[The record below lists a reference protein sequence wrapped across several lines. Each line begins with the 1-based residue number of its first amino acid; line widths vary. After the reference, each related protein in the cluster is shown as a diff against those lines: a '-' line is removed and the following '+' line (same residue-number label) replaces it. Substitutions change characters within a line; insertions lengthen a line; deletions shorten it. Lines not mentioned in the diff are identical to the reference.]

1 MEENIDQSRW
11 LIGSSEMAERI
22 HAHDWAAT
30 PLGPVTG
37 WSSRLK
43 LMVEQVLANPLVSSL
58 VCGPENLLIYNDA
71 AARLYGSRHPA
82 ALGQP
87 LPQIFPEGWVTV
99 AKFYER
105 VFAGESVQV
114 IAQPLD
120 TRGEATLATD
130 IFDAVL
136 TPVREDDGRVAYVHM
151 VGSRVRA
158 EVMLRESEERF
169 RALTQ
174 GLPQLVWAADEGG
187 LWTWASDQWANY
199 TGQSQ
204 ADNHQLGWLDALHPE
219 DRARALQG
227 WKEAHRTRRLDV
239 EYRVRRALDGSYR
252 WHQTRALPLKTGS
265 GFGHRESRVL
275 EWLGTSIDVEDLKQ
289 LQAQQAMLLGELEHR
304 SRNLLALV
312 RSISERSFEQS
323 SGCNEFEVRLAV
335 ISRVQCF
342 LSQGLGRPLQ
352 LSELLQAELRMHVLI
367 PAKNITVRGPQVE
380 LPNDKAS
387 SIALA
392 IHELM
397 TNAVKHG
404 ALSQKDGR
412 LTITW
417 WVEQTENEPECLH
430 LDWVEIGV
438 TMADTGALKRNGFG
452 RELIEH
458 ALSYQL
464 QARTR
469 LEFASNG
476 VRCRI
481 VIPLIPVSLSR
492 RNQ

>member
-187 LWTWASDQWANY
+187 LWTWASDQWADY
-199 TGQSQ
+199 TV
-204 ADNHQLGWLDALHPE
+204 
-219 DRARALQG
+219 RARQTITN
-227 WKEAHRTRRLDV
+227 W
-239 EYRVRRALDGSYR
+239 DGS
-252 WHQTRALPLKTGS
+252 
-265 GFGHRESRVL
+265 
-275 EWLGTSIDVEDLKQ
+275 
-289 LQAQQAMLLGELEHR
+289 MLFIQMT
-304 SRNLLALV
+304 V
-312 RSISERSFEQS
+312 
-323 SGCNEFEVRLAV
+323 
-335 ISRVQCF
+335 
-342 LSQGLGRPLQ
+342 QGLCR
-352 LSELLQAELRMHVLI
+352 
-367 PAKNITVRGPQVE
+367 
-380 LPNDKAS
+380 
-387 SIALA
+387 
-392 IHELM
+392 
-397 TNAVKHG
+397 
-404 ALSQKDGR
+404 DGR
-412 LTITW
+412 RRTELVALTSSTAYAGRWMVPIVGTK
-417 WVEQTENEPECLH
+417 PAHCL
-430 LDWVEIGV
+430 
-438 TMADTGALKRNGFG
+438 
-452 RELIEH
+452 
-458 ALSYQL
+458 
-464 QARTR
+464 
-469 LEFASNG
+469 
-476 VRCRI
+476 
-481 VIPLIPVSLSR
+481 
-492 RNQ
+492 